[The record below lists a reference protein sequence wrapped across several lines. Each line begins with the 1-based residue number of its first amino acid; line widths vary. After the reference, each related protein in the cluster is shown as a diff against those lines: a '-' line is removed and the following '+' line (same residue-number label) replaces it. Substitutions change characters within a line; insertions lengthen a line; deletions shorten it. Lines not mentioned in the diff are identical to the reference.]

1 MPLTPPDCFNCH
13 CKDCSILK
21 NCNKEWLSLINERKN
36 YFVCKKGQAIIY
48 EGMMM
53 DSLYFIYQGKAKSV
67 AAGLFGKQQ
76 IQGLAK
82 TGDIL
87 GFRGMGGTY
96 TFPSSVY
103 AIEDSC
109 ICAIDRELFLD
120 VLKANP
126 DLTLEMLMLVT
137 DELRKSELR
146 MKNLSLMNVREK
158 IANSLLYIYEVF
170 GNASSGELDV
180 LLSRQEIAE
189 IAGTTKEQVSKCLSE
204 FEQEG
209 KIKTDR
215 KKIIIPSTKE
225 LRRVTGEF

>member
-21 NCNKEWLSLINERKN
+21 NCSKQWLTLINEQKN
-36 YFVCKKGQAIIY
+36 YFACKKGQAIIY

-53 DSLYFIYQGKAKSV
+53 DSVYFIYQGKAKSI
-67 AAGLFGKQQ
+67 AAGLQGKQQ
-76 IQGLAK
+76 IQQLAK

-109 ICAIDRELFLD
+109 ICSIGRELFFD
-120 VLKANP
+120 VLEANP
-126 DLTLEMLMLVT
+126 NLTFEMLMLVT

-158 IANSLLYIYEVF
+158 IANSLLYIYEIF
-170 GNASSGELDV
+170 GNVSSGELEI

-215 KKIIIPSTKE
+215 KKIVIPSIAE
-225 LRRVTGEF
+225 LKRITGQF

>member
-21 NCNKEWLSLINERKN
+21 NCSKKWLSIINDRKT
-36 YFVCKKGQAIIY
+36 YFACKKGQAIIY

-53 DSLYFIYQGKAKSV
+53 DSVYFIYKGKAKATAV
-67 AAGLFGKQQ
+67 GLHGRQQ
-76 IQGLAK
+76 IQQLAK

-109 ICAIDRELFLD
+109 ICAIGRDLFFD
-120 VLKANP
+120 VLEANP
-126 DLTLEMLMLVT
+126 DLTFAMLMMVT

-158 IANSLLYIYEVF
+158 IANSLLYIYEIF
-170 GNASSGELDV
+170 GNGSSGELDMT
-180 LLSRQEIAE
+180 LSRQEIAE
-189 IAGTTKEQVSKCLSE
+189 IAGTTKEQVSKSLSE

-209 KIKTDR
+209 KIKVDR
-215 KKIIIPSTKE
+215 KKIIIPDIHVLKRIT
-225 LRRVTGEF
+225 RGT

>member
-1 MPLTPPDCFNCH
+1 MSLTPPDCFNCH

-21 NCNKEWLSLINERKN
+21 HCSKEWLALINDQKN
-36 YFVCKKGQAIIY
+36 YFMCKKGQAIIY
-48 EGMMM
+48 EGMVMN
-53 DSLYFIYQGKAKSV
+53 SLYFIYHGKAK
-67 AAGLFGKQQ
+67 AIAGGMLGKQQ
-76 IQGLAK
+76 IQQLAK
-82 TGDIL
+82 TGDVL

-109 ICAIDRELFLD
+109 ICSIDRELFLD

-126 DLTLEMLMLVT
+126 NLALEMLMLVT

-170 GNASSGELDV
+170 GNAANGELDV
-180 LLSRQEIAE
+180 SLSRQEIAE

-209 KIKTDR
+209 KINTDR
-215 KKIIIPSTKE
+215 KKIVIPNTQE
-225 LRRVTGEF
+225 LKRITGEL

>member
-1 MPLTPPDCFNCH
+1 M
-13 CKDCSILK
+13 
-21 NCNKEWLSLINERKN
+21 
-36 YFVCKKGQAIIY
+36 CKKGQAIIY
-48 EGMMM
+48 EGMVMN
-53 DSLYFIYQGKAKSV
+53 SLYFIYHGKAK
-67 AAGLFGKQQ
+67 AIAGGMLGKQQ
-76 IQGLAK
+76 IQQLAK
-82 TGDIL
+82 TGDVL

-109 ICAIDRELFLD
+109 ICSIDRELFLD

-126 DLTLEMLMLVT
+126 NLTLEMLMLVT

-170 GNASSGELDV
+170 GNSANGELDV
-180 LLSRQEIAE
+180 SLSRQEIAE

-215 KKIIIPSTKE
+215 KKIIIPNTKE
-225 LRRVTGEF
+225 LKRITGEL